1 MKRVIVVLLLLS
13 LAFFSFASDVRVF
26 TAYGEGATENDAK
39 ERAVSALAEMVFPV
53 FFKVESETNQYSEE
67 NNGSVTEDTFS
78 TSSKTKISVVGEFP
92 HFEYEV
98 VSYSNDVFLVRAEI
112 KGDEETLDFYK
123 GRADNERKSI
133 VGIYSRYKESEN
145 HSGSTRELIE
155 ALDNVL
161 EHYPVYKLYRDIFVN
176 LGGESASIALPDDF
190 PTYDLLQY
198 DKRALKI
205 KEQNEISA
213 ESFSYELEE
222 RIEKNKAEQEAL
234 KLAQKE
240 NREMEKL
247 QNEMETGLALKDAA
261 ASFDDEEESG
271 NSTGLD
277 LDGFRECFGVVMRA
291 NYNLSELLDLYESKR
306 EEEAK
311 KIEKSFE
318 EGKNAIETRPY
329 PSGLVDYEGNPTSD
343 ALKIRKMEIAELREE
358 KDKEKEDIYKIIDE
372 SLCAVIQEKYDY
384 FISAVRL
391 LEKKKFHLSSKE
403 GDFSHYLPSKFNYD
417 GEKQTWYS
425 KLTIAEPFLEV
436 EQDVRLT
443 YNSVTGNTIPL
454 REPARLKYL
463 ASERYNSEIDEYT
476 KILKASNLESTLTFS
491 VTFDESTGLV
501 KCRIRDLYVK
511 IEGRNCLI
519 DGFYP
524 IITYLDAGKV
534 EWRDLS
540 SYSWLETEET
550 RAQAEKEA
558 ARKAEAEEARKK
570 QAEEEAATKKEE
582 EEKALAPALLEE
594 EIKSEETEKS
604 VTVETIEVKRTKE
617 KESVKLSF
625 YLDVR
630 TFLTFGGSYDERTS
644 GAFEIKVEPDLF
656 VGGNFFFGAAL
667 YLSVLYPDKSAF
679 STNAEYTLLGF
690 QAALMPSIGVKLFER
705 AALSLRM
712 GIVNGSSFL
721 IAPDIAIDLYDHSN
735 KSAMPLV
742 ISGGCMVNTSTGKV
756 SFSIGFGAFGPL

>member
-53 FFKVESETNQYSEE
+53 FFKVERETSQYSEE
-67 NNGSVTEDTFS
+67 NNGSVTQDTFS

-92 HFEYEV
+92 YFEYEV

-112 KGDEETLDFYK
+112 KGDEKTLTFYK
-123 GRADNERKSI
+123 ERADNERKTI
-133 VGIYSRYKESEN
+133 EGVYSRYKESEKT
-145 HSGSTRELIE
+145 SGSTRELIE

-176 LGGESASIALPDDF
+176 LGGESASIALLDDF

-240 NREMEKL
+240 NREREKL
-247 QNEMETGLALKDAA
+247 QNEMETGLALKDAT
-261 ASFDDEEESG
+261 ASFENDESVGAEAQ
-271 NSTGLD
+271 TGSD

-306 EEEAK
+306 EEEAN

-318 EGKNAIETRPY
+318 VGRKAIETRPY
-329 PSGLVDYEGNPTSD
+329 PSGLVDHKGNPTPD
-343 ALKIRKMEIAELREE
+343 ALKIRQMEIDELREE
-358 KDKEKEDIYKIIDE
+358 KDREKEDIYKIIDE
-372 SLCAVIQEKYDY
+372 GLCSVIQEKYDY
-384 FISAVRL
+384 LINAVKL
-391 LEKKKFHLSSKE
+391 LEGKEFHLSSKE
-403 GDFSHYLPSKFNYD
+403 GDFEHYIAQNYNYD
-417 GEKQTWYS
+417 GSSYCWYS
-425 KLTIAEPFLEV
+425 YLIIGEPFVAV
-436 EQDVRLT
+436 EEGVKLSYHSLT
-443 YNSVTGNTIPL
+443 GKSIPVKN
-454 REPARLKYL
+454 E
-463 ASERYNSEIDEYT
+463 ERYEYLKSEAYSSEINEYT
-476 KILKASNLESTLTFS
+476 KALKARTFDSTLSFS
-491 VTFDESTGLV
+491 VSFDKQTCLV
-501 KCRIRDLYVK
+501 KCIIKDLYVRLN
-511 IEGRNCLI
+511 GRNCLI
-519 DGFYP
+519 DGFSP
-524 IITYLDAGKV
+524 IFTDLDTGNI

-540 SYSWLETEET
+540 SYSWLETEES

-558 ARKAEAEEARKK
+558 ERKAIEEDARKKEAEEARKK
-570 QAEEEAATKKEE
+570 EE
-582 EEKALAPALLEE
+582 EEKAVAAALLEE
-594 EIKSEETEKS
+594 ERKREETKKR
-604 VTVETIEVKRTKE
+604 VTVETIEVERIKE
-617 KESVKLSF
+617 KEPVKLSL

-656 VGGNFFFGAAL
+656 IGDNFFFGAAL
-667 YLSVLYPDKSAF
+667 YLSLLYPEKNAF
-679 STNAEYTLLGF
+679 STNAEYSLLGF
-690 QAALMPSIGVKLFER
+690 QAAFLPSIGVKLFER
-705 AALSLRM
+705 ATLSLRM

-735 KSAMPLV
+735 ESAMPLV